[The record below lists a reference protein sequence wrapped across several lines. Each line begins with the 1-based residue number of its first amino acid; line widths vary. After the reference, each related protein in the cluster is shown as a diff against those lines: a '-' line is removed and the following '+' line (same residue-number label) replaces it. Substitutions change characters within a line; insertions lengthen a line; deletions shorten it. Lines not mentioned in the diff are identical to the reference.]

1 MARKPARAA
10 SPIAPIRD
18 LFTASERRLLE
29 TSFGTGLARAT
40 QADLESAT
48 RQARI
53 LRDKWRG
60 LSAKQGRATKRV
72 AGAASTANA
81 RSQEKAGAFGDA
93 VARLERRLAELVAT
107 AGVAV
112 GGKASNARA
121 KARDKTIAGRAARR
135 TTPRPEKPAVVA
147 PVPRPIPRPV
157 AAPAAPAAPRAA
169 AAPARAAAPA
179 KPKRVKTTERTIS
192 KKARVGRKAI
202 AGIAPAQSTRFDQAG
217 QRSAGAAAKA
227 GRFAVQGAT
236 THRKAHLAATGKRS
250 QARRDGRKR

>member
-157 AAPAAPAAPRAA
+157 AAPAAPA
-169 AAPARAAAPA
+169 
-179 KPKRVKTTERTIS
+179 
-192 KKARVGRKAI
+192 
-202 AGIAPAQSTRFDQAG
+202 
-217 QRSAGAAAKA
+217 
-227 GRFAVQGAT
+227 
-236 THRKAHLAATGKRS
+236 
-250 QARRDGRKR
+250 

>member
-1 MARKPARAA
+1 MARKSSRAA
-10 SPIAPIRD
+10 SPIAPVRD

-29 TSFGTGLARAT
+29 TSFGTGLARASHAT
-40 QADLESAT
+40 LETAT

-60 LSAKQGRATKRV
+60 LSAKQGRATKRA
-72 AGAASTANA
+72 AGATSAANA
-81 RSQEKAGAFGDA
+81 RSKEKAGAFGDA
-93 VARLERRLAELVAT
+93 VARLERRLAELVASS
-107 AGVAV
+107 GVTV
-112 GGKASNARA
+112 GGKPSNARA

-147 PVPRPIPRPV
+147 PAPRPIARPV
-157 AAPAAPAAPRAA
+157 APPAAPAAPRAA
-169 AAPARAAAPA
+169 VAPAPAPA
-179 KPKRVKTTERTIS
+179 KPKRVKTVERTIS

-202 AGIAPAQSTRFDQAG
+202 AGIAPAQSLRLDQAG

-236 THRKAHLAATGKRS
+236 THRKAHLAATGKRN

>member
-40 QADLESAT
+40 QAELESAT

-93 VARLERRLAELVAT
+93 VARLERRLAELDRPDLADLRR
-107 AGVAV
+107 G
-112 GGKASNARA
+112 
-121 KARDKTIAGRAARR
+121 AGRKHDSNRC
-135 TTPRPEKPAVVA
+135 
-147 PVPRPIPRPV
+147 
-157 AAPAAPAAPRAA
+157 
-169 AAPARAAAPA
+169 
-179 KPKRVKTTERTIS
+179 
-192 KKARVGRKAI
+192 
-202 AGIAPAQSTRFDQAG
+202 G
-217 QRSAGAAAKA
+217 QRGP
-227 GRFAVQGAT
+227 
-236 THRKAHLAATGKRS
+236 
-250 QARRDGRKR
+250 